1 VSLNFASWNRVVPW
15 LRAVDELRRAAE
27 ADLPVPVR
35 VGVGVEVTLVVH
47 PVVEHTD
54 DEDTCLVD
62 FEDTR

>member
-1 VSLNFASWNRVVPW
+1 
-15 LRAVDELRRAAE
+15 VDELRRAAE